1 MRYYH
6 RTYYVNNEEN
16 REFIRQIYFSVL
28 FPQTDGEWGN
38 TATPHT
44 KPEYL
49 KINRNNVS
57 RRGTH

>member
-1 MRYYH
+1 MKYYH

-16 REFIRQIYFSVL
+16 REFIRQIYFSVF
-28 FPQTDGEWGN
+28 FPQTDGGN
-38 TATPHT
+38 IATPHT

-49 KINRNNVS
+49 TINRHNMY